1 MEYNLDRFFKA
12 QKVFYKDALEEIQ
25 QGQKQSHWMWFIF
38 PQIIGLGRTGE
49 SGSRAAWKII
59 KR

>member
-25 QGQKQSHWMWFIF
+25 QGQKQSHWMRFIF